1 MELEIEKVIDDI
13 WDYLLNKI
21 RKRDVPQTRTYL
33 GDDID
38 LGVPQAR
45 ILLLLASNPALSS
58 LMYLSA
64 YASTRRNAYIVM
76 RKLGMPADYFW
87 KFEYWPK
94 ERAFSTLQKLLDRVF
109 SAMMSQIKEG
119 QLELADIDVE
129 QMRFRLRFKNCAEC
143 AGVHVG
149 QRICFYHSGVFTGII
164 SALINKELDGF
175 ELECCA
181 QGDDSCLF
189 LIGKRDDKDIQE
201 SLKDYLG
208 EVKVQPEVERRL
220 KQSLQD
226 LPVRSLGN
234 FVDIGY
240 HQLIVANSLGSDP
253 KLISSTSFEAGCE
266 YGKRLAPIIANFY
279 QRVDQEAI
287 AKYYR
292 QVRQLRVEVARG
304 EPGLNMIITDCA
316 EVARGLQNKDMLAFL
331 LGELQGLAS
340 GLLQEKV
347 AYREC
352 HFKGDS
358 LVIGFLPQV

>member
-1 MELEIEKVIDDI
+1 MELEIEKVIDDV

-21 RKRDVPQTRTYL
+21 RKREVSQTRTYL

-64 YASTRRNAYIVM
+64 YASTRRNAYIMM

-94 ERAFSTLQKLLDRVF
+94 ERAFGTLQKLLDRVF

-129 QMRFRLRFKNCAEC
+129 QMRFQLRFKNCAEC

-149 QRICFYHSGVFTGII
+149 QRICFYHAGVFAGII

-189 LIGKRDDKDIQE
+189 LIGNRDDEEIEK
-201 SLKDYLG
+201 SLSDYLG
-208 EVKVQPEVERRL
+208 GVEVKPEVEERL

-234 FVDIGY
+234 LVDIGY

-253 KLISSTSFEAGCE
+253 KLISSTSFETGCE
-266 YGKRLAPIIANFY
+266 YGKRLAPIIADFY
-279 QRVDQEAI
+279 QQGDQEAI

-292 QVRQLRVEVARG
+292 QVRELKIEVARG
-304 EPGLNMIITDCA
+304 ETGLNMRITDCA
-316 EVARGLQNKDMLAFL
+316 EVAGGLQNKDMLAFL

-340 GLLQEKV
+340 GLLQEEV
-347 AYREC
+347 VYQEC
-352 HFKGDS
+352 HFEGDS